1 MTFSRYGFLCCIIF
15 YGFCIILRFFLIVFL
30 HFQYFFGFSNNFM
43 IFITFFVISQV
54 VINNII
60 ERVFVLYISTF
71 ILCCIL
77 LDRSNI
83 VSINNIKITRL
94 ESKLWFLILLKTL
107 IRFLVFK
114 VMVEEGIYTWWV
126 MHIRA

>member
-1 MTFSRYGFLCCIIF
+1 MYFVCVALFLWFLFTFYYFSGCIF
-15 YGFCIILRFFLIVFL
+15 KS
-30 HFQYFFGFSNNFM
+30 FQYFFGFSYNF
-43 IFITFFVISQV
+43 IFFITFFVISQV

-83 VSINNIKITRL
+83 FSINNIKITRL
-94 ESKLWFLILLKTL
+94 KFRLWFLILFKIFNMIFSVLKLWLKKEYTL
-107 IRFLVFK
+107 
-114 VMVEEGIYTWWV
+114 GG
-126 MHIRA
+126 